1 MAARRLSVRKI
12 KEVLRL
18 HHEKGLST
26 RQIGKS
32 LEISR
37 STIREYLDRAQR
49 AGLGWPLP
57 SELDEASLE
66 HRLFPSLH
74 AVAQEKRQMPSPE
87 YLHQELKKKGVTLQ
101 LLWHEYKEKNPE
113 GYQYSQFCRLYHQWA
128 EKLDPCLR
136 QDYRAGEKLF
146 VDYAGQTMEVIDPE
160 TGEIR
165 QAQIFVAT
173 LGASNYTFAE
183 ATLSQ
188 DLSSWIQSHV
198 HAFEFF
204 QGVTEILVPDNL
216 KDAVTRPCRYE
227 PDLNA
232 TYRELAEYYGTVII
246 PARVGEARDKAKVES
261 GVLQVER
268 WVLAPLRHRTFF
280 SLTDLNEAI
289 AVQLEILNNRPFE
302 KLEGTRKSLY
312 ESLDNPALK
321 SLATHRYVF
330 AEWSQPK
337 VNIDYHI
344 EVDHHYYSVPYQLI
358 HERLDVRLTSTTL
371 EAFFRGRRVALHR
384 RSSIRGGHT
393 TLPEHMPKAHQKYLE
408 WTPSRFI
415 QWAGQIGPETQKLLA
430 HILKNR
436 PHPEQG
442 YRSCLGV
449 LRLGKRYSPER
460 LEAACARALAFKAYS
475 YKNVESILKKG
486 LDQLP
491 FEVSSSQP
499 RLSLREHENLRGREY
514 YQYTREGEYGDM
526 DQAKKMDC
534 RATGESVWKVQ
545 EPLFP
550 SDGEKPCQENSC
562 HRQ

>member
-18 HHEKGLST
+18 RYEKGLST
-26 RQIGKS
+26 RQIAKS
-32 LEISR
+32 LDISR
-37 STIREYLDRAQR
+37 STIRDYLDRAQR

-66 HRLFPSLH
+66 HRFFPCLH
-74 AVAQEKRQMPSPE
+74 AVPQEKRQMPSPE

-101 LLWHEYKEKNPE
+101 LLWHEYKERNSE
-113 GYQYSQFCRLYHQWA
+113 GYQYSQFCRLYRQWA

-146 VDYAGQTMEVIDPE
+146 VDYAGQTMEMTDHE
-160 TGEIR
+160 TGEIH

-188 DLSSWIQSHV
+188 DLPSWIQSHV

-204 QGVTEILVPDNL
+204 QGVAEILVPDNL
-216 KDAVTRPCRYE
+216 RDAVTRPCRYE

-232 TYRELAEYYGTVII
+232 TYRDLAEHYGTVII
-246 PARVGEARDKAKVES
+246 PARVGKARDKAKVES
-261 GVLQVER
+261 GVLQAER
-268 WVLAPLRHRTFF
+268 WVIAPLRHRTFF
-280 SLTDLNEAI
+280 TLAELNEAI
-289 AVQLEILNNRPFE
+289 AHQVEFLNNRPFDE
-302 KLEGTRKSLY
+302 IEGTRKSLF
-312 ESLDNPALK
+312 ETLDKPALTP
-321 SLATHRYVF
+321 LPVHRYVF
-330 AEWSQPK
+330 AQWSQHK

-358 HERLDVRLTSTTL
+358 HERVDVRLTSTTL
-371 EAFFRGRRVALHR
+371 EAFFKGRRVALHR
-384 RSSIRGGHT
+384 RSYIKGGHT
-393 TLPEHMPKAHQKYLE
+393 TLKEHMPKAHQEHLE
-408 WTPSRFI
+408 WTPSRLLR
-415 QWAGQIGPETQKLLA
+415 WAGQMGPETQKLLA
-430 HILKNR
+430 HILENR

-449 LRLGKRYSPER
+449 LRLGKRYSAER

-486 LDQLP
+486 LDQQP
-491 FEVSSSQP
+491 FEASSLQP
-499 RLSLREHENLRGREY
+499 RLPLLEHENLRGREY
-514 YQYTREGEYGDM
+514 YQ
-526 DQAKKMDC
+526 
-534 RATGESVWKVQ
+534 
-545 EPLFP
+545 
-550 SDGEKPCQENSC
+550 
-562 HRQ
+562 